1 MRANPRSIRVAKQI
15 AGSARTIVIV
25 PLQRESPRD
34 INSKKGRSRMCL
46 ILRRPRMNQTQVI
59 AELVLELGRLKNR
72 SRDDGMIARAR
83 EESGFIGENRNYSP
97 GSP

>member
-1 MRANPRSIRVAKQI
+1 
-15 AGSARTIVIV
+15 
-25 PLQRESPRD
+25 
-34 INSKKGRSRMCL
+34 
-46 ILRRPRMNQTQVI
+46 MNQTQVI